1 VREKRSVRTV
11 TVYTDCPGC
20 TSKVSTESN
29 NKETIILGNLV
40 INFVA
45 TRKMISGKKRWKNM
59 KNPYK

>member
-1 VREKRSVRTV
+1 V
-11 TVYTDCPGC
+11 TVYTDCPPGC

-45 TRKMISGKKRWKNM
+45 TRKMISGKRGGKI
-59 KNPYK
+59 